1 LKDEGKAMYQ
11 TIVMTCGVS
20 LLSLSEKN
28 VFAKKTSELLQLL
41 CIGKREFSELL
52 SKRQIDDETREVIS
66 KWIDQ
71 TKMYVAEAERE
82 PNSVSAEYSMMYEL
96 RKRGKLGKF
105 PRVELVLTNT
115 VGGNIVEQLL
125 QRLFEEHFSASVGS
139 SYVDIDVSEPKQMN
153 RILGEYMQKVSEK
166 LSQGEPSSTC
176 FAPLGGYKIMT
187 ALGYIVGSFLG
198 YPTAYLYEN
207 SQIIHEIPPI
217 PIHLDDRF
225 VQQHIDLLRRCR
237 VDAIHMDELSYQ
249 EHQVIS
255 TYSSI
260 FQQEEGYVY
269 LTPFGEFLLEH
280 ERYKHLF
287 ETKYFATKQVIKMIE
302 KDKQFS
308 IDQIKELVKKLK
320 YAERIIPDL
329 QHEKE
334 FEKID
339 QRKVKF
345 HLYKSI
351 TGKVFRL
358 AYQYDEAEDQLY
370 ANYLWF
376 DHKQYEREAEKGVG
390 LYEAYD
396 EFQDVTHLIL
406 GNTIK

>member
-1 LKDEGKAMYQ
+1 MYQ

-153 RILGEYMQKVSEK
+153 RILGNI
-166 LSQGEPSSTC
+166 C
-176 FAPLGGYKIMT
+176 
-187 ALGYIVGSFLG
+187 
-198 YPTAYLYEN
+198 
-207 SQIIHEIPPI
+207 
-217 PIHLDDRF
+217 
-225 VQQHIDLLRRCR
+225 
-237 VDAIHMDELSYQ
+237 
-249 EHQVIS
+249 
-255 TYSSI
+255 
-260 FQQEEGYVY
+260 
-269 LTPFGEFLLEH
+269 
-280 ERYKHLF
+280 
-287 ETKYFATKQVIKMIE
+287 
-302 KDKQFS
+302 
-308 IDQIKELVKKLK
+308 KK
-320 YAERIIPDL
+320 
-329 QHEKE
+329 
-334 FEKID
+334 
-339 QRKVKF
+339 
-345 HLYKSI
+345 
-351 TGKVFRL
+351 
-358 AYQYDEAEDQLY
+358 
-370 ANYLWF
+370 
-376 DHKQYEREAEKGVG
+376 
-390 LYEAYD
+390 
-396 EFQDVTHLIL
+396 
-406 GNTIK
+406 